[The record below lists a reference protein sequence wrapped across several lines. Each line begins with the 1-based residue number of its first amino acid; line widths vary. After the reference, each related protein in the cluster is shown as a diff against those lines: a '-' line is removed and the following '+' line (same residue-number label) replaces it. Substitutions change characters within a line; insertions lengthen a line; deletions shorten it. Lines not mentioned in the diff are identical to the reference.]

1 MGTMK
6 TENQNEELILLME
19 EGDPI
24 GQAEKDGNILKD
36 VKEQTAGGKDTELL
50 LRIDGKL
57 DALLAALDKGG
68 NGRERSLI

>member
-24 GQAEKDGNILKD
+24 EQAEKDGNILKD

-50 LRIDGKL
+50 ISIDRKL
-57 DALLAALDKGG
+57 DLLLAARDMG
-68 NGRERSLI
+68 ETV

>member
-1 MGTMK
+1 MEAMK
-6 TENQNEELILLME
+6 KTIQNEEVVLTEE

-24 GQAEKDGNILKD
+24 EQAEKDGNILKD

-57 DALLAALDKGG
+57 DALLAALDKG
-68 NGRERSLI
+68 

>member
-1 MGTMK
+1 MEAMK
-6 TENQNEELILLME
+6 KTIQNEEVILTAE

-57 DALLAALDKGG
+57 DALLAALDKG
-68 NGRERSLI
+68 

>member
-57 DALLAALDKGG
+57 DALLAALDRG
-68 NGRERSLI
+68 

>member
-1 MGTMK
+1 MEAMK
-6 TENQNEELILLME
+6 KTIQNEEVILTAE

-24 GQAEKDGNILKD
+24 EQAEKDGNILKD

-57 DALLAALDKGG
+57 DALLAALDKG
-68 NGRERSLI
+68 

>member
-1 MGTMK
+1 
-6 TENQNEELILLME
+6 ME

-24 GQAEKDGNILKD
+24 EQAEKDGNILKD

-57 DALLAALDKGG
+57 DALLAALDKG
-68 NGRERSLI
+68 

>member
-36 VKEQTAGGKDTELL
+36 VKEQTSGGKDTELL

-57 DALLAALDKGG
+57 DALLAALDKG
-68 NGRERSLI
+68 

>member
-24 GQAEKDGNILKD
+24 GQAEKYGNILKD

-57 DALLAALDKGG
+57 DALLAALDKG
-68 NGRERSLI
+68 